1 MKTKFQPQNARELA
15 LVALEG
21 VVENG
26 AYSNLQVDQLLKKYP
41 FPVFENEKFMSEGWL
56 WRTVAKRYKTI
67 YRAKCIYVCEYL
79 EGGLT
84 KCGRGLR
91 MSCPQGMLENC
102 RTFFVSEMNI
112 KIQIKE
118 MLLYDIYADSN
129 QTMLCHST
137 HIHPKAYCTLVQIH
151 GLPVETI

>member
-1 MKTKFQPQNARELA
+1 
-15 LVALEG
+15 
-21 VVENG
+21 
-26 AYSNLQVDQLLKKYP
+26 
-41 FPVFENEKFMSEGWL
+41 MSEGWL

-118 MLLYDIYADSN
+118 MLLYDIYAICSDKSVFKEISKSRRIIG
-129 QTMLCHST
+129 T
-137 HIHPKAYCTLVQIH
+137 TLL
-151 GLPVETI
+151 LPVGYLLYIYWRNNI